1 MIYKGFVGPTYQLQS
16 VNADCQRCIN
26 LIPQQDES
34 GAGKASITYIGT
46 PGLREFAYLGS
57 YPNRAVYTSSTG
69 RLFAVSGNSLWEI
82 TAANVGTFIGTMN
95 THDGVVSIAD
105 NGIVLFIVDGPNGYT
120 YDLATG
126 AFAQVVDAD
135 FHGGDT
141 VAFQDGYFIFNQ
153 PGTQDFWITG
163 LYTPDIDGLAFAAA
177 EGSPDKLISLLS
189 DGQNLWLFGDTS
201 TEVWYDSGDA
211 NFPFTRIQ
219 GAFIK
224 RGCAAKFSPRLLENT
239 VYWLA
244 KDEYGQGIVLRA
256 QGYAPVRVSTHAME
270 QEIQRYSTIS
280 DAEAWTYQQD
290 GHSFYVLNFPSV
302 GKTWAF
308 DAITGMWHERAYTG
322 TESLEQGLPRN
333 HCFAFGMHIVGS
345 RRDGKIY
352 QMTPDELTDEGN
364 TITRLRRAPVINSE
378 NSRITFHSF
387 EVDMETGLGNG
398 VTDPQAIMRFS
409 DDSGKTWSNEKYASM
424 GKIGEGTKRV
434 VYRRL
439 GQARNRVFELK
450 ITDPV
455 RCFISN
461 AYLNLAGEGS

>member
-1 MIYKGFVGPTYQLQS
+1 MLYKGFVSSTYSLQS
-16 VNADCQRCIN
+16 VSADCQRCIN

-34 GAGKASITYIGT
+34 GAGKAAITYIGT
-46 PGLREFAYLGS
+46 PGLKLLTNINGTNPSRCFYASSLG
-57 YPNRAVYTSSTG
+57 RV
-69 RLFAVSGNSLWEI
+69 FEVSGNTLVELHADYTNTQLGSLL
-82 TAANVGTFIGTMN
+82 
-95 THDGVVSIAD
+95 THDGIVSIAD
-105 NGIVLFIVDGPNGYT
+105 NGLVLFIVDGPNGYT
-120 YDLATG
+120 YDLTTG
-126 AFAQVVDAD
+126 AFARILDED

-189 DGQNLWLFGDTS
+189 DGQNVWLFGDTS
-201 TEVWYDSGDA
+201 TEVWYDSGDP
-211 NFPFTRIQ
+211 NFPFQRIQ

-224 RGCAAKFSPRLLENT
+224 RGCAAKFSPKLLENT
-239 VYWLA
+239 VFWLA
-244 KDEYGQGIVLRA
+244 KDEYGQGVVLRA

-270 QEIQRYSTIS
+270 QEIQRYPKIS

-290 GHSFYVLNFPSV
+290 GHSFYVLNFPSA

-322 TESLEQGLPRN
+322 DGVLEQALPRN
-333 HCFAFGMHIVGS
+333 HCFGFGKHLVGS
-345 RRDGKIY
+345 YADGNIY
-352 QMTPDELTDEGN
+352 EMTPDVYTDAGN
-364 TITRLRRAPVINSE
+364 AITRLRRAPVINSE
-378 NSRITFHSF
+378 NTRITFHSI
-387 EVDMETGLGNG
+387 EIDMETGLGDG
-398 VTDPQAIMRFS
+398 VTDPQAILRFS

-434 VYRRL
+434 IYRRL

-450 ITDPV
+450 VTDPV

-461 AYLNLAGEGS
+461 AYLDLSGDR

>member
-1 MIYKGFVGPTYQLQS
+1 MIYKGFVGSTYTLQS
-16 VNADCQRCIN
+16 VSADCQRCIN

-34 GAGKASITYIGT
+34 GSGKAAITYIGT
-46 PGLREFAYLGS
+46 PGLNEFAILGAE
-57 YPNRAVYTSSTG
+57 PIRVNYTASTG
-69 RLFAVSGNSLWEI
+69 RMFTISGSVLWEI
-82 TAANVGTFIGTMN
+82 TGQDLGNPKGSLLTDHGL
-95 THDGVVSIAD
+95 VSIAD
-105 NGIVLFIVDGPNGYT
+105 NGLILFIVDGPNGYT
-120 YDLATG
+120 FNLSTG
-126 AFAQVVDAD
+126 DFERILDED

-177 EGSPDKLISLLS
+177 EGSPDLLISLLS

-201 TEVWYDSGDA
+201 TEVWYDSGDP
-211 NFPFTRIQ
+211 NFPFQRIQ

-224 RGCAAKFSPRLLENT
+224 RGCAAKFSPKLLENT
-239 VYWLA
+239 VFWLA
-244 KDEYGQGIVLRA
+244 KDEYGQGVVLRA

-270 QEIQRYSTIS
+270 QEIQRYPQIS

-290 GHSFYVLNFPSV
+290 GHSFYVLNFPSA

-322 TESLEQGLPRN
+322 DGELTQALPRT
-333 HCFAFGMHIVGS
+333 HCFAFGRHLVGS
-345 RRDGKIY
+345 YRDGKIY
-352 QMTPDELTDEGN
+352 DMTPAALTDDGN
-364 TITRLRRAPVINSE
+364 AITRLRRAPVINSE
-378 NSRITFHSF
+378 NTRITFHSL
-387 EVDMETGLGNG
+387 EIDMETGLGNG
-398 VTDPQAIMRFS
+398 TTNPMAIMRFS
-409 DDSGKTWSNEKYASM
+409 DDSGKTWSNEKNALM
-424 GKIGEGTKRV
+424 GRIGEGKTRV
-434 VYRRL
+434 IYRRL

-461 AYLNLAGEGS
+461 AYLELDGNR